1 MAKLLTVLVIIVKV
15 LLSNGQEDH
24 FIDKPTGYL
33 HPNEENPNYSYG
45 YGVSDSHTGDIKTVW
60 EAKKGDTV
68 KGHYSVIEP
77 DGSMRSVEYSAGPNT
92 GFAATVNRDDLQARP
107 MDEEDVMEEKALR
120 DYDRNYDFSE
130 DADFESSYKSI
141 DRKRQRHPYESYE
154 SFKDYSLSKRPK
166 YPIDMEPSEYTHSF
180 NIEHNRDDLNAEAS
194 GHSHVGVSFDPN
206 CNNKSKKQKYKHYNG
221 GDLDFRKQKYPS
233 LTSDSYNND
242 YDKYVSDASNVEM
255 EKLIHMYKQND
266 RYKPYKPEESNGWP
280 SMKNSYPG
288 LSDIPHSEDSYSD
301 YLPPRPKKKHKPP
314 KNQELYESDDL
325 DDYVLVPKKKLKKPP
340 RVIEPYHPDSDEE
353 FDETYEDERYNKP
366 PRGTRTEVIRKVV
379 KKKKPILNIL
389 DIFDI

>member
-24 FIDKPTGYL
+24 YVDDSTGYQ
-33 HPNEENPNYSYG
+33 HPNEENPNYSFG
-45 YGVSDSHTGDIKTVW
+45 YGVSDTHTGDIKTVW

-92 GFAATVNRDDLQARP
+92 GFTATVNRDGLDAQP
-107 MDEEDVMEEKALR
+107 MYGEDAMEEKALR

-130 DADFESSYKSI
+130 DGDIDSSYKAI
-141 DRKRQRHPYESYE
+141 DRKRQNHPYESL
-154 SFKDYSLSKRPK
+154 FKDYPLSKRPK
-166 YPIDMEPSEYTHSF
+166 YPMDMEPSEYTHSF
-180 NIEHNRDDLNAEAS
+180 SIKHPRDDLNAEAS

-206 CNNKSKKQKYKHYNG
+206 CNTKNKKHKHKYFSHG
-221 GDLDFRKQKYPS
+221 SDLDFRKQKYPHS
-233 LTSDSYNND
+233 TPDSYTND
-242 YDKYVSDASNVEM
+242 YDKYVGDASNIEI

-266 RYKPYKPEESNGWP
+266 RYKPYKLDDHNSW
-280 SMKNSYPG
+280 SSTKNSYSEM
-288 LSDIPHSEDSYSD
+288 SDIPHSEDSYSD
-301 YLPPRPKKKHKPP
+301 YLPPRPKKKHKPY
-314 KNQELYESDDL
+314 KNQELFDSEDL

-340 RVIEPYHPDSDEE
+340 RVLDQYHPDIEEE
-353 FDETYEDERYNKP
+353 FDETYEDERFHKP
-366 PRGTRTEVIRKVV
+366 PRGTHTEVIRKVV

>member
-15 LLSNGQEDH
+15 LLSNGQDH
-24 FIDKPTGYL
+24 YIDEPTGYQ
-33 HPNEENPNYSYG
+33 HPIEENPNYSYG

-92 GFAATVNRDDLQARP
+92 GFTAPVNKDGLEALP
-107 MDEEDVMEEKALR
+107 LYEEDVMEEKALR

-130 DADFESSYKSI
+130 DADNESSYKTN
-141 DRKRQRHPYESYE
+141 DRKRKRHPYESL
-154 SFKDYSLSKRPK
+154 FKDYPPLSKRPK

-180 NIEHNRDDLNAEAS
+180 SIKHQPHDLNADAS

-206 CNNKSKKQKYKHYNG
+206 CKTKNKKQKNKYYSNG
-221 GDLDFRKQKYPS
+221 ADLDFHKQKYPP
-233 LTSDSYNND
+233 LASDSYNND
-242 YDKYVSDASNVEM
+242 YDKYVGDSSNIEI
-255 EKLIHMYKQND
+255 EKLIHMYKQKD
-266 RYKPYKPEESNGWP
+266 RYKPYKPDESNNW
-280 SMKNSYPG
+280 SSIKNSYPEM
-288 LSDIPHSEDSYSD
+288 SDIRHSEDSYSD
-301 YLPPRPKKKHKPP
+301 YLPPRPKKKHKPH
-314 KNQELYESDDL
+314 KTQELYESDDL

-340 RVIEPYHPDSDEE
+340 RAIEQYHPDSDEE
-353 FDETYEDERYNKP
+353 FDEAYEEERFHKP
-366 PRGTRTEVIRKVV
+366 PRGAQTEIIRKVV
-379 KKKKPILNIL
+379 KKKKPIINIL